1 MTAET
6 QINSQSE
13 NKFGK
18 PDTTVPRQE
27 EQEAPVECLVAQFCF
42 VAQFLRCWLLAG
54 KAPGNVKDLLKAIP
68 SPMMCPCRLFL
79 LISSVFI
86 PIYGFISFHAQS
98 SFVNGQ

>member
-27 EQEAPVECLVAQFCF
+27 EQEAP
-42 VAQFLRCWLLAG
+42 W
-54 KAPGNVKDLLKAIP
+54 NVL
-68 SPMMCPCRLFL
+68 
-79 LISSVFI
+79 
-86 PIYGFISFHAQS
+86 
-98 SFVNGQ
+98 